1 MTPMREALG
10 QGVRDMWPKAETQ
23 QPQHKAAQSSAEP
36 ARVAVAGKEVRLGV
50 RGLYSIREKHAGGL
64 RYPVQEENKLNRKD
78 MSLPGLEK
86 PTVS

>member
-10 QGVRDMWPKAETQ
+10 QGIRDLWPKAETQ
-23 QPQHKAAQSSAEP
+23 QPLHKAAQSSAEL
-36 ARVAVAGKEVRLGV
+36 ARAAVAGKEVRLGM

-64 RYPVQEENKLNRKD
+64 RYPVQGENKLNRKD
-78 MSLPGLEK
+78 MPVPVLEK